1 MFGNLPKTT
10 QLIKQQDSSLQGPS
24 LGLFL
29 YLLKMGLKKNIKKR
43 KTIIAYYPP
52 LSIIDEFLKQTY
64 ELHLLWEVL

>member
-29 YLLKMGLKKNIKKR
+29 YLLKMGLKKKHKKE
-43 KTIIAYYPP
+43 KNNNCL
-52 LSIIDEFLKQTY
+52 LSSIE
-64 ELHLLWEVL
+64 HNR